1 MVLPPPNKAGRMS
14 PTLLIPLSSI
24 PAAKHLRTD
33 VISRAFVRNGGESE
47 AFLRSSPLAVVSLW
61 QAPKYVIFG
70 RTHYVLRSSSFVL
83 RFKKHARP
91 SRAER
96 RRVHLNLININY
108 EEKSH
113 LSARMGQKTC
123 DLRRR
128 HGVQFMSMKK
138 NFTKNSLTSFS
149 KF

>member
-1 MVLPPPNKAGRMS
+1 MS
-14 PTLLIPLSSI
+14 PTLLIPCLTH
-24 PAAKHLRTD
+24 PCRQTPQD

-47 AFLRSSPLAVVSLW
+47 ALHRFSPLAVVSLW
-61 QAPKYVIFG
+61 QVPKYVVFG
-70 RTHYVLRSSSFVL
+70 RTRYVLRSSSFVL
-83 RFKKHARP
+83 KNHVRP
-91 SRAER
+91 SRAGR

-113 LSARMGQKTC
+113 LAARMGQKPC

-138 NFTKNSLTSFS
+138 KIHE
-149 KF
+149 K